1 MAGRSIEDMSIAFIG
16 AGNLAT
22 NLAKAL
28 YRKGFRIVQVYSRT
42 KESAQGLAQTVEAAY
57 TTELQAVTKEA
68 QLYIVSLKDAA
79 FVELLPQ
86 IVSGKENALWVHT
99 AGSIPM
105 NIWQGHVARHGVLY
119 PMQTFSKQREV
130 DFGQIPF
137 FVEGNLEEDVRLLKD
152 IASALSEKVYEASSE
167 QRKSLHL
174 VAVFTCNFTNHM
186 YVLAAEL
193 LKKYGLPF
201 EAMLP
206 LIDETA
212 RKVHELEPLA
222 AHQKQGLLSFSNHSL
237 WYSLHFFLVHYNIP
251 IYSKTFVQKRQASAS
266 GYLIANRC
274 IFSLISRYSSSICG
288 SSASIRRCSSMTF
301 SS

>member
-1 MAGRSIEDMSIAFIG
+1 MKGRSIEDTSIAFVG

-42 KESAQGLAQTVEAAY
+42 QESAQGLAQAVEAEY
-57 TTELQAVTKEA
+57 TTELSALTKEA

-86 IVSGKENALWVHT
+86 MVAGRGNALWVHT

-105 NIWQGHVARHGVLY
+105 DIWQGHVERYGVLY
-119 PMQTFSKQREV
+119 PMQTFSKRREV

-137 FVEGNLEEDVRLLKD
+137 FVESPSEEDTLLLKA
-152 IASALSEKVYEASSE
+152 IAAALSQRVYEAGSE
-167 QRKSLHL
+167 QRKNLHL
-174 VAVFTCNFTNHM
+174 AAVFTCNFTNHM
-186 YVLAAEL
+186 YALAAEL
-193 LKKYGLPF
+193 LKKHNLPF
-201 EAMLP
+201 DTMLP

-222 AHQKQGLLSFSNHSL
+222 AQTGPAIRYDENVINGHLQMLADEPEMQELYRKISEDIHRLSGGH
-237 WYSLHFFLVHYNIP
+237 
-251 IYSKTFVQKRQASAS
+251 
-266 GYLIANRC
+266 
-274 IFSLISRYSSSICG
+274 
-288 SSASIRRCSSMTF
+288 
-301 SS
+301 

>member
-42 KESAQGLAQTVEAAY
+42 KESAQELAQTVEAAY

-105 NIWQGHVARHGVLY
+105 NIWQGHVARYGVLY
-119 PMQTFSKQREV
+119 PC
-130 DFGQIPF
+130 
-137 FVEGNLEEDVRLLKD
+137 FVESNSEEDVQLLKD

-174 VAVFTCNFTNHM
+174 AAVFTCNFTNHM

-222 AHQKQGLLSFSNHSL
+222 AQTGPAVRYDENVIDEHLRMLADEPQMLELYREISE
-237 WYSLHFFLVHYNIP
+237 NIH
-251 IYSKTFVQKRQASAS
+251 RLA
-266 GYLIANRC
+266 
-274 IFSLISRYSSSICG
+274 
-288 SSASIRRCSSMTF
+288 IR
-301 SS
+301 

>member
-42 KESAQGLAQTVEAAY
+42 KESAQELAQTVEAAY

-137 FVEGNLEEDVRLLKD
+137 FVEGNLLELYREISENIHRL
-152 IASALSEKVYEASSE
+152 A
-167 QRKSLHL
+167 
-174 VAVFTCNFTNHM
+174 
-186 YVLAAEL
+186 
-193 LKKYGLPF
+193 
-201 EAMLP
+201 
-206 LIDETA
+206 
-212 RKVHELEPLA
+212 
-222 AHQKQGLLSFSNHSL
+222 
-237 WYSLHFFLVHYNIP
+237 
-251 IYSKTFVQKRQASAS
+251 
-266 GYLIANRC
+266 
-274 IFSLISRYSSSICG
+274 
-288 SSASIRRCSSMTF
+288 IR
-301 SS
+301 

>member
-99 AGSIPM
+99 GACCAL
-105 NIWQGHVARHGVLY
+105 W
-119 PMQTFSKQREV
+119 
-130 DFGQIPF
+130 
-137 FVEGNLEEDVRLLKD
+137 
-152 IASALSEKVYEASSE
+152 SALSDADF
-167 QRKSLHL
+167 Q
-174 VAVFTCNFTNHM
+174 
-186 YVLAAEL
+186 
-193 LKKYGLPF
+193 
-201 EAMLP
+201 
-206 LIDETA
+206 
-212 RKVHELEPLA
+212 
-222 AHQKQGLLSFSNHSL
+222 
-237 WYSLHFFLVHYNIP
+237 
-251 IYSKTFVQKRQASAS
+251 
-266 GYLIANRC
+266 
-274 IFSLISRYSSSICG
+274 
-288 SSASIRRCSSMTF
+288 
-301 SS
+301 